1 MLHANK
7 IGFILIIRKTY
18 ESNCIA
24 IMYHYTMSKMIYV
37 NALEPKKKEIHTD
50 KPLTTN
56 HGTLFT
62 IVIVV
67 GISALLGVGFAYMG
81 YTSGHFSEGYALCK
95 ENTLSQVRIGVYQ
108 SVDEITAALRSCDG
122 VTS

>member
-18 ESNCIA
+18 ESNWVA

-37 NALEPKKKEIHTD
+37 NALEPKKKAIHTD

-67 GISALLGVGFAYMG
+67 GISALIGVGFAYMG
-81 YTSGHFSEGYALCK
+81 YTSGHFSEAYVLCK

>member
-1 MLHANK
+1 
-7 IGFILIIRKTY
+7 
-18 ESNCIA
+18 
-24 IMYHYTMSKMIYV
+24 MYHYTMSKMIYV

-67 GISALLGVGFAYMG
+67 GISALIGVGFAYMG
-81 YTSGHFSEGYALCK
+81 YTSGHFSEAYVLCK

-108 SVDEITAALRSCDG
+108 SVDEITAALKSCDG